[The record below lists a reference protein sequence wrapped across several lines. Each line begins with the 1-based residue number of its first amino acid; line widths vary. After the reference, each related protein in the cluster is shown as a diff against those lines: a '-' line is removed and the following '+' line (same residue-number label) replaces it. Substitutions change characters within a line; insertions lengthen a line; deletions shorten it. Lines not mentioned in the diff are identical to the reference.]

1 MGRRAGFSINSLLA
15 QREGR
20 VAAEGEGKP
29 AFENSGISYLELA
42 GAMEDERED
51 AKKQENP
58 GGREISKMS

>member
-1 MGRRAGFSINSLLA
+1 MLCQRKPPSWHLA
-15 QREGR
+15 RLRPGL
-20 VAAEGEGKP
+20 EGEGKT

>member
-20 VAAEGEGKP
+20 VAAEGEGKT
-29 AFENSGISYLELA
+29 AFEKGISYLEFA
-42 GAMEDERED
+42 GAMEDGRED
-51 AKKQENP
+51 AKKQDNP